1 MANDSFKVKK
11 SLNIEPVA
19 SASPTAKGDIVY
31 DSTSDTV
38 KYYNG
43 SSRTVV
49 NTDEAQSLSNKT
61 LASPTFSGTVTSGL
75 TASRALATGASGE
88 LAASSVTSTE
98 LGYVSGVTSAIQ
110 TQLGNKVASTSGTL
124 TSPTVTNEITQAHTS
139 TPSAPASGY
148 MKIYPKSDGKYYTL
162 DSSSVETQLGSGG
175 SGKNYLQSVF
185 DGAAVTGFTAYA
197 DAAASVPVDMTG
209 GSPNADLTFAASAS
223 SPLTGTSS
231 ILFTHT
237 ANNRQ
242 GSGWSATISLD
253 VSDRGKV
260 LAFSMNYAI
269 ASGTYASGDLV
280 FYAYDVTNSTLIQPT
295 PYSILNHS
303 LGSDRFFA
311 ELQTSS
317 STASLQ
323 IGFHVATSTATAY
336 TMKMDDMVFGP
347 QAKLYGSVATDWT
360 SYTPT
365 FVGAGSPTIT
375 YGRYRRVGTDV
386 ELDVKM
392 VAGTPTAVPLS
403 MSLPGSITP
412 DPFNTGVRSV
422 GWLVKAAATEY
433 SLFPTIINTA
443 TGNLVYFGGAAAH
456 SAAKNPLSLAN
467 GDAVLSAGDTVV
479 ITARF
484 PITGWS
490 TSQVLS
496 DSADTRVVAAVL
508 TGSPATATSGN
519 PIIFPTIT
527 NDTHG
532 AYNSTTGRYT
542 VATPG
547 YYQLVAGGAVTAGT
561 AARLQIYKNASL
573 HSIIGFVNSTDGLF
587 AASGLVSCIAGDVI
601 DLRPNA
607 TVAGPSANSSMSIY
621 KLGGPAQI
629 AASEK
634 VGAVILGNPASATS
648 GNPIIV
654 PTVSYDSH
662 GGYNASTGRYT
673 VPRAG
678 LVKVFGALA
687 SASSATT
694 LSIYKNASLYSL
706 AGNLDSN
713 GEATFSGMLYC
724 VAGDIV
730 DIRPG
735 GTVDATDMSLCFEM
749 T

>member
-61 LASPTFSGTVTSGL
+61 LASPTFSGTITSGL

-124 TSPTVTNEITQAHTS
+124 TSPTVTNEITQAHTA

-185 DGAAVTGFTAYA
+185 DGASVTGFTAYA
-197 DAAASVPVDMTG
+197 DAAASIPVDMTG

-280 FYAYDVTNSTLIQPT
+280 FYAYDVTNSVLIQST

-317 STASLQ
+317 STASIR

-347 QAKLYGSVATDWT
+347 QAKLYGSVATDWI

-375 YGRYRRVGTDV
+375 YGRWRRVGTDV

-403 MSLPGSITP
+403 MSLPNSITP
-412 DPFNTGVRSV
+412 NPFNTGVRSV
-422 GWLVKAAATEY
+422 GWLVKGAATEY
-433 SLFPTIINTA
+433 SLFPTLINTA

-456 SAAKNPLSLAN
+456 SSAKNPLTITN
-467 GDAVLSAGDTVV
+467 GDAVLSPGDTVV

-496 DSADTRVVAAVL
+496 DSADTRVVAACI
-508 TGSPATATSGN
+508 TGDPASASSGN
-519 PIIFPTIT
+519 PIIVPTVSF
-527 NDTHG
+527 DTHG
-532 AYNSTTGRYT
+532 GYNASTGRYT
-542 VATPG
+542 CQMAGIYRVSGALASASSATT
-547 YYQLVAGGAVTAGT
+547 LN
-561 AARLQIYKNASL
+561 IYKNAVSGALVGSL
-573 HSIIGFVNSTDGLF
+573 DSNGEATFT
-587 AASGLVSCIAGDVI
+587 GLVSCVAGDII
-601 DLRPNA
+601 DVRPGGTVDA
-607 TVAGPSANSSMSIY
+607 TSMTLCFERLS
-621 KLGGPAQI
+621 GPAQI

-713 GEATFSGMLYC
+713 GEATFNGMLYC

>member
-1 MANDSFKVKK
+1 MSSDSFKIKK
-11 SLNIEPVA
+11 SLNIEPK
-19 SASPTAKGDIVY
+19 ASPTLDSAGDIGF
-31 DSTSDTV
+31 DSTSQSLQVRDTTSTKTV
-38 KYYNG
+38 ATTAGAQVITNKDIDGGTASNSNRITVPSATKSTLDGLTRKEATIVYGTDTDKLYVDNG
-43 SSRTVV
+43 ST
-49 NTDEAQSLSNKT
+49 
-61 LASPTFSGTVTSGL
+61 L
-75 TASRALATGASGE
+75 TAVGS
-88 LAASSVTSTE
+88 
-98 LGYVSGVTSAIQ
+98 
-110 TQLGNKVASTSGTL
+110 
-124 TSPTVTNEITQAHTS
+124 
-139 TPSAPASGY
+139 
-148 MKIYPKSDGKYYTL
+148 
-162 DSSSVETQLGSGG
+162 GSGG
-175 SGKNYLQSVF
+175 SKNYIDSEVAA
-185 DGAAVTGFTAYA
+185 GNAVTGWTAYA
-197 DAAASVPVDMTG
+197 DAAGSLPVDMTG
-209 GSPNADLTFAASAS
+209 GSPNADLTFATTTS
-223 SPLTGTSS
+223 SPLSSTSS

-242 GSGWSATISLD
+242 GSGWSMDISLD

-260 LAFSMNYAI
+260 LAFTMNYAI
-269 ASGTYASGDLV
+269 ASGTYASGDLI

-295 PYSILNHS
+295 PYSIANHT
-303 LGSDRFFA
+303 LGSERFYA
-311 ELQTSS
+311 ELQTLST
-317 STASLQ
+317 TASIR

-336 TMKMDDMVFGP
+336 TMKIDDLSFGP
-347 QAKLYGSVATDWT
+347 NSRAAGGVRGPVGSVIAHASLTAPMGYILADGTAVSRSNYAKLFTVIGTTYGVGDGST
-360 SYTPT
+360 T
-365 FVGAGSPTIT
+365 FNLPDLRGIFIRGQGSQTISSIT
-375 YGRYRRVGTDV
+375 YSGTLGTKQTDQLQGHFHNVGTVNSASDGAAGPRTSAAAANV
-386 ELDVKM
+386 TQATSSPITDGTN
-392 VAGTPTAVPLS
+392 GTPR
-403 MSLPGSITP
+403 
-412 DPFNTGVRSV
+412 TGAETRPANIALAYFICFDDGVSV
-422 GWLVKAAATEY
+422 
-433 SLFPTIINTA
+433 S
-443 TGNLVYFGGAAAH
+443 
-456 SAAKNPLSLAN
+456 
-467 GDAVLSAGDTVV
+467 
-479 ITARF
+479 
-484 PITGWS
+484 
-490 TSQVLS
+490 S
-496 DSADTRVVAAVL
+496 DADTRVVAAVL
-508 TGSPATATSGN
+508 TGSPASASSGN
-519 PIIFPTIT
+519 PIIFPTVT

-573 HSIIGFVNSTDGLF
+573 HSIIGFVNSTDGMF
-587 AASGLVSCIAGDVI
+587 AASGLVYCIAGDVI

-607 TVAGPSANSSMSIY
+607 TVAGASANSSMSIY

-678 LVKVFGALA
+678 LVKVFGALS